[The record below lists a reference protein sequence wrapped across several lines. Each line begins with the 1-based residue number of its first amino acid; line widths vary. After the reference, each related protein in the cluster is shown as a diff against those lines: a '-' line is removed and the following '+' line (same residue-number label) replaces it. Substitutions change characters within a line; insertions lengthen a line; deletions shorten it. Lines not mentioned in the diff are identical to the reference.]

1 MGAGDRPR
9 GRTAAD
15 AGAPGRRRRRRWLR
29 HRASWSSG
37 STPTSTFASATRWP
51 HAKRSS
57 RERTREQREPHRP
70 HVRDPLPGPHRVDPS
85 GRRSWTPIRR
95 SAASGSCSPIT
106 RAPSTRPSS
115 PPRESTPEDY
125 IAQLT
130 APLTETAVGFKL
142 PMSSIRANPDALELL
157 EPEDL
162 RVVRLSR
169 LNLLALFVS
178 RRLLAST
185 RVPQSTRG
193 DYGDATVVLDPKQCL
208 SVFRRTEEHER
219 YLDGIAAGKPVF
231 RITYEELATG
241 QRLDRDPEL
250 SGCRADRAALAVQPH
265 TQPSPGGDGRELVG
279 GRGRP
284 SRLPLREVPR
294 G

>member
-1 MGAGDRPR
+1 MSSPNGLTFVILCL
-9 GRTAAD
+9 GRT
-15 AGAPGRRRRRRWLR
+15 
-29 HRASWSSG
+29 G
-37 STPTSTFASATRWP
+37 STHLVSLLDSHPDIRCFGELFTHHESTLDEAFVTSS
-51 HAKRSS
+51 
-57 RERTREQREPHRP
+57 
-70 HVRDPLPGPHRVDPS
+70 
-85 GRRSWTPIRR
+85 
-95 SAASGSCSPIT
+95 
-106 RAPSTRPSS
+106 
-115 PPRESTPEDY
+115 ESTPEDY

-157 EPEDL
+157 EPGDL
-162 RVVRLSR
+162 RVVRLCR

-241 QRLDRDPEL
+241 ERLTEIQSFLGVEPTALRSPFNRIRSRPLAETVENWSEVEDALRGSPYERFLEDDLEL
-250 SGCRADRAALAVQPH
+250 R
-265 TQPSPGGDGRELVG
+265 
-279 GRGRP
+279 
-284 SRLPLREVPR
+284 
-294 G
+294 